1 MIKNFWLNVRTY
13 IGNIDKRL
21 AAFLLLFIIRIIGY
35 NKMFELDTI
44 FPINIRT
51 VLNLYVVYIA
61 VMYGML
67 LWYLWGKIKYNS
79 LKTFIT
85 MLLIFI
91 VYIQYALFQPSSDIS
106 ISMEL
111 ATGILYG
118 YLLIMFGSFIWYIFH
133 RVKRGALKIL
143 GIVLV
148 VLVMLSWCYMINPWI
163 FM

>member
-1 MIKNFWLNVRTY
+1 MTKNFWTEVGVY
-13 IGNIDKRL
+13 IRNIDKRL
-21 AAFLLLFIIRIIGY
+21 AAFLVLFIIQMIGY

-51 VLNLYVVYIA
+51 VLNLYVIYIA
-61 VMYGML
+61 VMYGIL

-91 VYIQYALFQPSSDIS
+91 LYIQFALFQPSSDIS
-106 ISMEL
+106 MSMEL

-118 YLLIMFGSFIWYIFH
+118 YLLIMFGSLIWYIFR
-133 RVKRGALKIL
+133 RVKRKVLKAL
-143 GIVLV
+143 GIVFI

>member
-1 MIKNFWLNVRTY
+1 MIKNFGLNVRTY
-13 IGNIDKRL
+13 IRNIDKRL
-21 AAFLLLFIIRIIGY
+21 AAFLVLFIIQMIGY

-51 VLNLYVVYIA
+51 VLNLYVIYIA
-61 VMYGML
+61 VMYGIL

-91 VYIQYALFQPSSDIS
+91 VYIQFALFQPSSDIS
-106 ISMEL
+106 MSMEL

-118 YLLIMFGSFIWYIFH
+118 YLLIMFGSLIWYIFR
-133 RVKRGALKIL
+133 RVKRKVLKAL
-143 GIVLV
+143 GIVFI

>member
-1 MIKNFWLNVRTY
+1 MIKNFGLNVRTY
-13 IGNIDKRL
+13 IENIDKRL

-51 VLNLYVVYIA
+51 VLNLYVIYIA
-61 VMYGML
+61 VMYGIL
-67 LWYLWGKIKYNS
+67 LWYLWGKIKYIS

-133 RVKRGALKIL
+133 RVKRRALKIL

>member
-1 MIKNFWLNVRTY
+1 MIKKFMTNTGVY
-13 IGNIDKRL
+13 IRNIDKRL
-21 AAFLLLFIIRIIGY
+21 AAFLLLFIIRMIGY

-51 VLNLYVVYIA
+51 VLNIYVLYVA
-61 VMYGML
+61 VMYGIL

-85 MLLIFI
+85 MLFLFI
-91 VYIQYALFQPSSDIS
+91 VYVWFGMFHPESSLPIS
-106 ISMEL
+106 IVLSNI
-111 ATGILYG
+111 ILYG
-118 YLLIMFGSFIWYIFH
+118 YLLIMFGSLIWYIFR
-133 RVKRGALKIL
+133 RVKRKVLKIL